1 MHQQEV
7 AGVVLLAHHLG
18 YAGRHRHGGH
28 AGGTDKGID
37 LLLEEQVHEL
47 GKQNAAGGAEAE
59 GHHAHDHDLDGLE
72 GQEGGAGGRCA
83 HADAKEDGHDVDEL
97 ILNGLA
103 QPLRNAALLKEVAQ
117 HEAGN
122 EGGGR
127 GNQQRHEDGHYD
139 GEDDLLLLA
148 DLPEGLH
155 DDLAL
160 FFRGQQLHNGRL
172 DHGDQRHIGVS
183 RHGDGA

>member
-1 MHQQEV
+1 MVPV
-7 AGVVLLAHHLG
+7 AVA
-18 YAGRHRHGGH
+18 
-28 AGGTDKGID
+28 D
-37 LLLEEQVHEL
+37 
-47 GKQNAAGGAEAE
+47 
-59 GHHAHDHDLDGLE
+59 
-72 GQEGGAGGRCA
+72 
-83 HADAKEDGHDVDEL
+83 ADAKEDGDDVDEL
-97 ILNGLA
+97 ILNGLTE
-103 QPLRNAALLKEVAQ
+103 PLRDAALLKEVAQ

-155 DDLAL
+155 NDLTL
-160 FFRGQQLHNGRL
+160 LLRGQQLHDGRL

-183 RHGDGA
+183 RHGDRA

>member
-28 AGGTDKGID
+28 AGGTDEGID

-47 GKQNAAGGAEAE
+47 GKQDAAGGAEAE
-59 GHHAHDHDLDGLE
+59 GHHAHGHDLDGLE

-83 HADAKEDGHDVDEL
+83 DADAKEDGDDIDEL
-97 ILNGLA
+97 VLHGLA
-103 QPLRNAALLKEVAQ
+103 EPLCDAALLKEVAQ

-127 GNQQRHEDGHYD
+127 GHQQQRLKLLYD
-139 GEDDLLLLA
+139 AQIQQHAGDA
-148 DLPEGLH
+148 QH
-155 DDLAL
+155 DEATPVAVLGKEVEA
-160 FFRGQQLHNGRL
+160 
-172 DHGDQRHIGVS
+172 GVL
-183 RHGDGA
+183 